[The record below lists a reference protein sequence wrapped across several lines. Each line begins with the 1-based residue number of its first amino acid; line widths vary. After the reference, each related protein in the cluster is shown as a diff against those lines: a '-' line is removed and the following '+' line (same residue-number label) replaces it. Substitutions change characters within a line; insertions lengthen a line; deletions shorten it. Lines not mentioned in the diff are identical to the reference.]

1 MKIRSKN
8 KKEKQ
13 YDQLQLDQARRDLAE
28 QAVKFAQEF
37 AECRGMCSTPPSES
51 SQTRL
56 GITKEKKRTPRC
68 RRLGR
73 LGIGK
78 TTYVEHIDTMK
89 FRTELGETIFKQKYA
104 SNPYETWEDKAHTVV
119 NNVCGTYDGKKE

>member
-37 AECRGMCSTPPSES
+37 AECEGDVFYSTYREFSNKAWHYE
-51 SQTRL
+51 RE
-56 GITKEKKRTPRC
+56 KENAAMPKVGP
-68 RRLGR
+68 
-73 LGIGK
+73 
-78 TTYVEHIDTMK
+78 
-89 FRTELGETIFKQKYA
+89 
-104 SNPYETWEDKAHTVV
+104 TWDWENK
-119 NNVCGTYDGKKE
+119 VCGEYRYNEI